1 VDSGRARALLQA
13 VQDRQPV
20 DMRPDERRLF
30 VDQGI
35 LSPVDVATRDRWLSA
50 TATLPALRD
59 RVRELSRQ
67 ALATP
72 GPTAPPELQQM
83 IRELEEIAGQKTS
96 VDSLVWNG
104 PTQEYVKPTLLGR
117 SVLEDLS
124 TWQKHLE
131 GRSFEQFQQDLS
143 TYRGGLFDT
152 IQRAD
157 LTYRG
162 LVLTEQMRAD
172 NDVTFGDPF
181 TTVDLRFASIV
192 LAKRSLDP
200 SLLAQSFEFFN
211 MAVNWGSW
219 NKEDRL
225 VGSTVLASLP
235 GDLQTVRT
243 NFERL
248 RIALESHGILPEDR
262 IFAAAAMADLDP
274 SRWDLVF
281 SRIDEIH
288 RRRPPLNAI
297 LLSALARSSYSVDE
311 ALARFD
317 AALAG
322 MADRGYKDGLVV
334 EAAASILASAPIEAG
349 AMVDRF
355 AFMASHLAGVFDPPH
370 APSAMLAASPL
381 EPFEAI
387 DVFRD
392 CISAITRRNFFEL
405 TLEIENLALVMCY
418 GVAPLGL
425 GYLAANLPPGA
436 IPPIPAPL
444 AAVPL
449 YGPSWYAW
457 HTYWVYRPLGRHI
470 ATHPVHVHTIAAF
483 G

>member
-1 VDSGRARALLQA
+1 VDSGHARAILKA
-13 VQDRQPV
+13 VEDRQPV
-20 DMRPDERRLF
+20 DMSPDERRIF
-30 VDQGI
+30 VGQGI
-35 LSPVDVATRDRWLSA
+35 LSPVDTATRDRWL
-50 TATLPALRD
+50 TAVAALPALRD

-72 GPTAPPELQQM
+72 GPTAPPELQRM

-131 GRSFEQFQQDLS
+131 GRSFEEVQQELS
-143 TYRGGLFDT
+143 AYRGGLIET
-152 IQRAD
+152 IRRAD
-157 LTYRG
+157 LVYRG
-162 LVLTEQMRAD
+162 LMLTEQMRAD
-172 NDVTFGDPF
+172 NDVTFGNPF

-200 SLLAQSFEFFN
+200 NLLARSFEFFN

-235 GDLQTVRT
+235 GNLNTVRD

-248 RIALESHGILPEDR
+248 RIQLESHGILPEDR
-262 IFAAAAMADLDP
+262 IFAAASMADLDP
-274 SRWDLVF
+274 SWWDLVF

-322 MADRGYKDGLVV
+322 MADRGYKDGLHV
-334 EAAASILASAPIEAG
+334 EAAASILASAPIERR
-349 AMVDRF
+349 AMVERF
-355 AFMASHLAGVFDPPH
+355 ALTAAHLAGVFDPPH

-436 IPPIPAPL
+436 ISQAPSIV
-444 AAVPL
+444 AAVPA

-457 HTYWVYRPLGRHI
+457 HTYWVYRPLGRYI

>member
-1 VDSGRARALLQA
+1 
-13 VQDRQPV
+13 
-20 DMRPDERRLF
+20 
-30 VDQGI
+30 
-35 LSPVDVATRDRWLSA
+35 
-50 TATLPALRD
+50 
-59 RVRELSRQ
+59 
-67 ALATP
+67 
-72 GPTAPPELQQM
+72 
-83 IRELEEIAGQKTS
+83 
-96 VDSLVWNG
+96 
-104 PTQEYVKPTLLGR
+104 
-117 SVLEDLS
+117 
-124 TWQKHLE
+124 
-131 GRSFEQFQQDLS
+131 
-143 TYRGGLFDT
+143 
-152 IQRAD
+152 
-157 LTYRG
+157 
-162 LVLTEQMRAD
+162 
-172 NDVTFGDPF
+172 
-181 TTVDLRFASIV
+181 
-192 LAKRSLDP
+192 
-200 SLLAQSFEFFN
+200 
-211 MAVNWGSW
+211 
-219 NKEDRL
+219 
-225 VGSTVLASLP
+225 
-235 GDLQTVRT
+235 
-243 NFERL
+243 
-248 RIALESHGILPEDR
+248 
-262 IFAAAAMADLDP
+262 
-274 SRWDLVF
+274 
-281 SRIDEIH
+281 
-288 RRRPPLNAI
+288 
-297 LLSALARSSYSVDE
+297 VDE

-355 AFMASHLAGVFDPPH
+355 AFVASHLAGVFDPPH

-457 HTYWVYRPLGRHI
+457 HTYWVYRPLGRYI

>member
-1 VDSGRARALLQA
+1 MSS
-13 VQDRQPV
+13 
-20 DMRPDERRLF
+20 DERRIF
-30 VDQGI
+30 VGQGI
-35 LSPVDVATRDRWLSA
+35 LTLVDAATRDRWL
-50 TATLPALRD
+50 TAVAALPALRD

-72 GPTAPPELQQM
+72 GPTAPPELQRM
-83 IRELEEIAGQKTS
+83 IQELEESAGQKTS

-131 GRSFEQFQQDLS
+131 GRSFEDFQQELS
-143 TYRGGLFDT
+143 TYRGGLIET

-157 LTYRG
+157 LIYRG
-162 LVLTEQMRAD
+162 LMLTEQTRAD
-172 NDVTFGDPF
+172 NDVTFGAPF
-181 TTVDLRFASIV
+181 TTIDLRFAAVV

-200 SLLAQSFEFFN
+200 NLLARSFEFFN

-235 GDLQTVRT
+235 GSLETVHA

-248 RIALESHGILPEDR
+248 RIQLESHGILPEDR
-262 IFAAAAMADLDP
+262 IFAAASMADLDP
-274 SRWDLVF
+274 SWWDLVF
-281 SRIDEIH
+281 SRIDEIR

-322 MADRGYKDGLVV
+322 MANRGYKDGLPV
-334 EAAASILASAPIEAG
+334 EAAASILASAPIERG
-349 AMVDRF
+349 AMVERF
-355 AFMASHLAGVFDPPH
+355 TFTAAHLAGVFDPPH

-392 CISAITRRNFFEL
+392 CISAITRRDFFEL

-436 IPPIPAPL
+436 IPQAPAL
-444 AAVPL
+444 VAAVPA

-457 HTYWVYRPLGRHI
+457 HTYWVYRPLGRYI

>member
-1 VDSGRARALLQA
+1 
-13 VQDRQPV
+13 
-20 DMRPDERRLF
+20 MRPDERRLF

-35 LSPVDVATRDRWLSA
+35 LSPVDVATRDGWLSA
-50 TATLPALRD
+50 TATLPTLRD

-83 IRELEEIAGQKTS
+83 IQELEEIAGQKTS

-131 GRSFEQFQQDLS
+131 GRSFEQFQEDLS
-143 TYRGGLFDT
+143 TYRGRLFDT

-192 LAKRSLDP
+192 LAKRSFEP
-200 SLLAQSFEFFN
+200 TLLAPSFEFFN
-211 MAVNWGSW
+211 MSVNWGSW

-248 RIALESHGILPEDR
+248 RIVLESHGILPEDR
-262 IFAAAAMADLDP
+262 IFAAAAVADLDP
-274 SRWDLVF
+274 SWWDLVF

-297 LLSALARSSYSVDE
+297 LLSALARSSYSVDV

-322 MADRGYKDGLVV
+322 MTDRGYKDGLVV
-334 EAAASILASAPIEAG
+334 EAAASILASAPSEAPG
-349 AMVDRF
+349 TVRRLSF
-355 AFMASHLAGVFDPPH
+355 LSSHPPRLRYPPP
-370 APSAMLAASPL
+370 APSGMPSSSPL
-381 EPFEAI
+381 LPF
-387 DVFRD
+387 
-392 CISAITRRNFFEL
+392 SA
-405 TLEIENLALVMCY
+405 V
-418 GVAPLGL
+418 
-425 GYLAANLPPGA
+425 
-436 IPPIPAPL
+436 
-444 AAVPL
+444 
-449 YGPSWYAW
+449 
-457 HTYWVYRPLGRHI
+457 
-470 ATHPVHVHTIAAF
+470 HPF
-483 G
+483 